1 MWHSVLLHDFPDHN
15 VRSLQGLPGSLSPSS
30 LTLSPSEG
38 TVLIAPGRS
47 LHYVLDSPLLEVT
60 AVSCLVRLKHPGHAV
75 SSSLRILRLGDE
87 YEFNLSLEPLTTFQS
102 LVRVRLHGAWH
113 DIGQLPNPTTH
124 FAELRFDWHTSG
136 KTYLRVDGRLVG
148 YHDALSRG
156 SRLTIEDVTFG
167 SPESLATSSDARYQL
182 GEFFVR
188 ALSRRARRPRRY
200 ATVVHRP

>member
-1 MWHSVLLHDFPDHN
+1 MWRSVLLHEFPDHN
-15 VRSLQGLPGSLSPSS
+15 IRSFQGLPGSLSPGS
-30 LTLSPSEG
+30 LALSPSEG

-47 LHYVLDSPLLEVT
+47 LHYVLETPLLEVIG
-60 AVSCLVRLKHPGHAV
+60 VSCLLRVKHPGRAV
-75 SSSLRILRLGDE
+75 SSSVRILRLGDE
-87 YEFNLSLEPLTTFQS
+87 FDLSLEPLTTFQA
-102 LVRVRLHGAWH
+102 LVRVRLHRVWH
-113 DIGQLPNPTTH
+113 DIGQLPTPSTH

-167 SPESLATSSDARYQL
+167 SPDTLPSSSDPHYQL

-188 ALSRRARRPRRY
+188 ALSRRARWPRRN
-200 ATVVHRP
+200 RG

>member
-1 MWHSVLLHDFPDHN
+1 MWRSVLLREFPDHN
-15 VRSLQGLPGSLSPSS
+15 IRSLEGLPGSLSPHS
-30 LTLSPSEG
+30 LALSPSEG

-47 LHYVLDSPLLEVT
+47 LHYVLDTPLVDVIG
-60 AVSCLVRLKHPGHAV
+60 VSCQLQLKHPGRTV

-87 YEFNLSLEPLTTFQS
+87 FDLSLEPLTSFQA
-102 LVRVRLHGAWH
+102 LVRVRLHRAWH
-113 DIGQLPNPTTH
+113 DIGQLPNPSTH

-156 SRLTIEDVTFG
+156 SRLTIEDVAFG
-167 SPESLATSSDARYQL
+167 SPASIPSAPDPRYQL

-188 ALSRRARRPRRY
+188 ALSRRRHWGRRRATAVRRP
-200 ATVVHRP
+200 